1 MYSKYF
7 SQPSSRIITNS
18 EFDYLVADIRS
29 FIFLGQALG
38 TVFGLPMTGFI
49 SSSVLGWPGIFRFY
63 GILSGIIGVL
73 LFWLA
78 ADTPAKHPKISEAER
93 RYVEDELGPGDEAK
107 VMLDTVKYIHIKY

>member
-1 MYSKYF
+1 MSIHEYF
-7 SQPSSRIITNS
+7 S
-18 EFDYLVADIRS
+18 
-29 FIFLGQALG
+29 GQALG

-49 SSSVLGWPGIFRFY
+49 SSSSLGWPGIFRFY

-93 RYVEDELGPGDEAK
+93 KYVEDELGKGDEAK
-107 VMLDTVKYIHIKY
+107 VHTIIIRNIPTSTVNNYSEKKKTF

>member
-1 MYSKYF
+1 MPF
-7 SQPSSRIITNS
+7 S
-18 EFDYLVADIRS
+18 
-29 FIFLGQALG
+29 GQALG

-49 SSSVLGWPGIFRFY
+49 SSSALGWPGIFRFY

-93 RYVEDELGPGDEAK
+93 KYVEEELGKGDEAK
-107 VMLDTVKYIHIKY
+107 VYLVINCYPDNVFQYIIMKLLVITAAGRYHFT